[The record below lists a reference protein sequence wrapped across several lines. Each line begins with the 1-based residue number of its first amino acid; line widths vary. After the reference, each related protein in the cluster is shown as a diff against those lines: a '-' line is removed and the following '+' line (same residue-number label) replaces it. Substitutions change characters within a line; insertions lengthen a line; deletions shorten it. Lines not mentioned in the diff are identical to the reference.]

1 MGLYE
6 RTEKIL
12 AIADYCDARAIGQFD
27 RVDARVSGG
36 AVHLHVV
43 LISRTQLLR

>member
-12 AIADYCDARAIGQFD
+12 AIADYCDVGVVGQLDRA
-27 RVDARVSGG
+27 DARISGG
-36 AVHLHVV
+36 AFYLHIILVA
-43 LISRTQLLR
+43 L